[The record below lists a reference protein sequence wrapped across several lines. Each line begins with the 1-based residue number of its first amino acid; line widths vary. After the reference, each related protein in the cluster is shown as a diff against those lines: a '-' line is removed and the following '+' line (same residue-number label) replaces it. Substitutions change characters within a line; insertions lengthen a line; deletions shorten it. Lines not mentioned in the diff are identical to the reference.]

1 MKVSGFTFVRNA
13 VKFDYPVT
21 ESIRSILPV
30 CDEFIVAAGNSED
43 GTRQM
48 IASVDPHKVL
58 ITDTTWDENLRE
70 GGRVLAAETDKA
82 LLEVSSD
89 SDWAFYLQAD
99 EVVHEKYLHTI
110 KAGMERWKDDHRVE
124 GLVFNYLHF
133 FGSYDYIATS
143 RDWYRREV
151 RIIRKKPGIRSF
163 KDAQGFR
170 NNGKKLRVKAIDAWI
185 YHYGW
190 VKPPVAQQAK
200 QESFHKLW
208 HDDEWVKSNV
218 PPVPEF
224 DYGIV
229 GGLKKFTGT
238 HPAVMN
244 DRISLKNWD
253 FRPDP
258 YRNKLPARLR
268 ILQGIEDL
276 VGWRVGEYK
285 NYKTI

>member
-13 VKFDYPVT
+13 VKFDYPVA
-21 ESIRSILPV
+21 ESILSILPI

-43 GTRQM
+43 GTRNL
-48 IASVDPHKVL
+48 IASVDPLKVH
-58 ITDTTWDENLRE
+58 IKDTTWDENLRE

-82 LLEVSSD
+82 LREVSTD

-99 EVVHEKYLHTI
+99 EVVHEKYLPVI
-110 KAGMERWKDDHRVE
+110 MAGMERYKDDLRVE

-133 FGSYDYIATS
+133 FGSYDYVATS

-151 RIIRKKPGIRSF
+151 RVIRKKPGIRSF

-170 NNGKKLRVKAIDAWI
+170 NNEKKLRVKAIDAWI

-208 HDDEWVKSNV
+208 HDDEWVKTNV
-218 PPVPEF
+218 PAVPEF

-244 DRISLKNWD
+244 DRILLKNWD

-258 YRNKLPARLR
+258 HRNKLPAGLR

-285 NYKTI
+285 NYKAI